1 MLIIRGRN
9 TFGKRFSM
17 RRDVPPCQ
25 ILENAWIARIAA
37 WKLHSDQMAVT
48 LGNRIYLWHTDRE
61 TFLGQP
67 AWVRHELCHVRQ
79 FQRYGWVRFLGLY
92 LWENLRHG
100 YRGNAFEQEA
110 RAAETEDTNPGTE
123 MFATC

>member
-1 MLIIRGRN
+1 
-9 TFGKRFSM
+9 M
-17 RRDVPPCQ
+17 RRDAPPCK

-37 WKLHSDQMAVT
+37 RKLHSDQMAVT

-79 FQRYGWVRFLGLY
+79 FQKYGWVRFLGLY
-92 LWENLRHG
+92 FWENLRHG
-100 YRGNAFEQEA
+100 YRDNAFEREA
-110 RAAETEDTNPGTE
+110 RAAETEDRNPGRE